1 MKLTVKIPWIVKTDD
16 DMVNNVWKLGA
27 LVEALKT
34 QT

>member
-1 MKLTVKIPWIVKTDD
+1 MPWIVKTDD

-27 LVEALKT
+27 LVEALKS